1 MALNSAAAETNQDDV
16 VAPQVDSGAGMRLLC
31 RSGKHYYAIPLES
44 VTEVMRVLPL
54 EPLAGAPPYVRGL
67 SIIRG
72 APVPIVDI
80 GLLIGNRPT
89 QSGRMVTLKV
99 LDRVV
104 AIQVETV
111 LGIHAFTGDTF
122 RQLPPLLRD
131 VASETVTAISS
142 LDAELLLALH
152 TARLVP
158 DSVFAELD
166 RNGDRP

>member
-1 MALNSAAAETNQDDV
+1 MALNSAAAESDQDDV
-16 VAPQVDSGAGMRLLC
+16 AAPQAESGADMRLLC
-31 RSGKHYYAIPLES
+31 RSGKHYYALPLES
-44 VTEVMRVLPL
+44 VAEVMRMLPI
-54 EPLAGAPPYVRGL
+54 EQLAGVPPYVRGL

-72 APVPIVDI
+72 TPVPIVDI

-104 AIQVETV
+104 AIQVEAV
-111 LGIHAFTGDTF
+111 FGIHAFAADTF
-122 RQLPPLLRD
+122 CQLPPLLRD
-131 VASETVTAISS
+131 VATEAITALGS

-158 DSVFAELD
+158 GSVFAEID
-166 RNGDRP
+166 SGDRS